1 MPFRRIA
8 LVVAFV
14 VLSVTAVVWWR
25 PRVAPAALSG
35 VEKNTAA
42 VASDGTQAASPQ
54 VVGATTVAQVDDA
67 APVMLGGTALRLADI
82 PAGTPLRESLER
94 LDPEVQRRAL
104 ERLARRPFP
113 VADAQSMRVSRSGM
127 PFYVC
132 LDSGVAEVARASAE
146 AATAGVASEVS
157 AGTVEIASPPIRH
170 SRPGSAHV
178 IYLDFNGHT
187 VSETEWN
194 SEFGVSTYVCRP
206 YDADGDAATFSESE
220 QAAILSIWARV
231 AEDYAPFDVDV
242 TTEEPAA
249 WTATTLRALITYTSD
264 VAGRALPYSSG
275 ATGVAY
281 VGIFGEEN
289 CLESSPA
296 FVFYNNLSSE
306 GNIAEVVTHEIGHN
320 FGLHHDGGPSSS
332 GSIAEYYRG
341 HGTGA
346 LSWGPIMGAS
356 YGRNVSQWSQGQYY
370 RATNAEDDLAILAD
384 CLGYRPDEVGNTIA
398 AATALPVVDG
408 QASIAGVIA
417 NASDVEVYAF
427 EACGPVALTV
437 TPYRAPAGAYGTNL
451 DVQLELLDASGTVLA
466 ANDPEGALAASV
478 SATVPQGVCYVRL
491 SPVGVGTP
499 KSNPPTGY
507 TAYGSCGQYTL
518 AGTVFCRA
526 PEFGVLPAVQA
537 TLGDVLDLSL
547 ALTGANACTVS
558 GLPAGLRFDPSTQH
572 ITGRV
577 AALGTFDV
585 QLDAS
590 NKWGSANA
598 SFTLTVV
605 DGAPRIVSTSAAR
618 TVVAAGGNVALRAE
632 LFAAQTGVSCQWYH
646 NGRPVAG
653 ATSATWATSG
663 ATRADAGWYYLRA
676 TNSLGTT
683 QSPTFFVMVTP
694 EQPRLVGWTTT
705 GASLDAALAAGAGPV
720 ASVAVDAES
729 YAMALRADGSVVGW
743 NWSDASVSTLAT
755 SGVVQLAAP
764 SAARET
770 PTLALL
776 ADGTVTTLRSPAGYT
791 SGKPDALADVVALA
805 TCDAYALALKA
816 DGTVAGWEASYQ
828 TACTELAA
836 FSVPAGLADV
846 VSLAVG
852 NGSHALAARADGTVV
867 GWYQSGN
874 AYGEATVPAGLA
886 GVVQVAATSHSSLAL
901 RADGTLV
908 AWGLGQSILP
918 AGLSGV
924 VSIGSAGDRFLA
936 LKADGTGV
944 AWAPGESAPVAWSGA
959 WCDLVTLAG
968 NGTAFLG
975 LREGTHDVAPRFSQ
989 SPVDVTAVDGQSA
1002 VFHVVASG
1010 WPVPTYQWQ
1019 CQRAGSV
1026 EWVTLADDTVYDGSA
1041 TATLRIRSATLSMQG
1056 DQYRCL
1062 LGNMVAPSVASV
1074 EATLT
1079 VVRSSLIALSARSV
1093 AGTGDSTLIMGF
1105 VFTGSGAKAAL
1116 VRGVGPGLP
1125 AEVGAR
1131 LADPQVDLFALRS
1144 GAWERVATNDNWGD
1158 TSELATAFA
1167 QLGCGPLAPGSADA
1181 ALLGT
1186 LADNIYTAH
1195 ISGVSGTTGVALAEV
1210 YDGVV
1215 SNKARRLSA
1224 LSLRNQVG
1232 TDGEILIA
1240 GFVIAGGPPLKVIV
1254 RGVGPALA
1262 STVSGHLTD
1271 PFLRVYKYDAAASA
1285 WAVAGEN
1292 DDWDG
1297 TAETSAAFA
1306 SVGMSTLAA
1315 ESKDAALVLTLEPG
1329 IYTAQL
1335 SGVGGTTGVGLVEI
1349 YEVP

>member
-35 VEKNTAA
+35 AETTTAA
-42 VASDGTQAASPQ
+42 VASDGPQAASTQ
-54 VVGATTVAQVDDA
+54 VVGATTVAQVDEV

-94 LDPEVQRRAL
+94 LAPEVQQRAL

-132 LDSGVAEVARASAE
+132 LDSGVAAVARASAE
-146 AATAGVASEVS
+146 AAPTAGSPSKVS
-157 AGTVEIASPPIRH
+157 AGAVEIASPPLRH

-187 VSETEWN
+187 VSGAEWN
-194 SEFGVSTYVCRP
+194 SEFGVSSYVCRP

-231 AEDYAPFDVDV
+231 AEDYSPFDVDV

-264 VAGRALPYSSG
+264 AAGRALPYSSG

-408 QASIAGVIA
+408 QASAAGVIA

-499 KSNPPTGY
+499 KSSTPTGY
-507 TAYGSCGQYTL
+507 TSYGSNGQYTL

-526 PEFGVLPAVQA
+526 PEFGTLPAVQA

-558 GLPAGLRFDPSTQH
+558 GLPAGLSFDPATQH

-590 NKWGSANA
+590 NQWGTANA

-618 TVVAAGGNVALRAE
+618 TVVAAGGSVALQAE

-653 ATSATWATSG
+653 ATSATWTTSR

-694 EQPRLVGWTTT
+694 EQPRLVGWTTA
-705 GASLDAALAAGAGPV
+705 GARLDAALAIGAG
-720 ASVAVDAES
+720 SVA
-729 YAMALRADGSVVGW
+729 GW
-743 NWSDASVSTLAT
+743 NWSDATVSTLAA

-764 SAARET
+764 AAVPTT

-776 ADGTVTTLRSPAGYT
+776 ADGTVTSLWSPASYH
-791 SGKPDALADVVALA
+791 SGKPDALAGVVALA

-816 DGTVAGWEASYQ
+816 DGTVVGWQASYQ
-828 TACTELAA
+828 RARTELVD
-836 FSVPAGLADV
+836 FSVPAGLGDV

-867 GWYQSGN
+867 AWCQSGN
-874 AYGEATVPAGLA
+874 AYGESTVPAWLA
-886 GVVQVAATSHSSLAL
+886 GVVQVAATSRSSLAL
-901 RADGTLV
+901 RTDGTV
-908 AWGLGQSILP
+908 AAWGFGQSTVP

-924 VSIGSAGDRFLA
+924 VSIGSAGERFFA
-936 LKADGTGV
+936 IKADGTGV
-944 AWAPGESAPVAWSGA
+944 AWAPDSSAPVAWSGA
-959 WCDLVTLAG
+959 WCNLTALAG

-975 LREGTHDVAPRFSQ
+975 VREGIHDVAPSFSQ

-1019 CQRAGSV
+1019 CQRAGSG
-1026 EWVTLADDTVYDGSA
+1026 EWVTLADDAVYEGSA

-1056 DQYRCL
+1056 DRYRCL

-1093 AGTGDSTLIMGF
+1093 AGTGDAILIMGF

-1125 AEVGAR
+1125 AEVDAR

-1186 LADNIYTAH
+1186 LADNVYTAH
-1195 ISGVSGTTGVALAEV
+1195 ISGVGGTTGVALAEV

-1215 SNKARRLSA
+1215 SDKARRLSA

-1232 TDGEILIA
+1232 TGGEILIA

-1262 STVSGHLTD
+1262 STVPGHLTD
-1271 PFLRVYKYDAAASA
+1271 PFLRVYKYDSVASA
-1285 WAVAGEN
+1285 WAITGEN
-1292 DDWDG
+1292 DNWDG
-1297 TAETSAAFA
+1297 TAETSAAFEA
-1306 SVGMSTLAA
+1306 VGMSALTAG
-1315 ESKDAALVLTLEPG
+1315 SKDAALVLTLEPG

-1349 YEVP
+1349 YELP

>member
-1 MPFRRIA
+1 
-8 LVVAFV
+8 V

-35 VEKNTAA
+35 AETTTAA
-42 VASDGTQAASPQ
+42 VASDGPQAASTQ
-54 VVGATTVAQVDDA
+54 VVGATTVAQVDEV

-94 LDPEVQRRAL
+94 LAPEVQQRAL

-132 LDSGVAEVARASAE
+132 LDSGVAAVARASAE
-146 AATAGVASEVS
+146 AAPTAGSPSKVS
-157 AGTVEIASPPIRH
+157 AGAVEIASPPLRH

-187 VSETEWN
+187 VSGAEWN
-194 SEFGVSTYVCRP
+194 SEFGVSSYVCRP

-231 AEDYAPFDVDV
+231 AEDYSPFDVDV

-264 VAGRALPYSSG
+264 AAGRALPYSSG

-408 QASIAGVIA
+408 QASAAGVIA

-499 KSNPPTGY
+499 KSSTPTGY
-507 TAYGSCGQYTL
+507 TSYGSNGQYTL

-526 PEFGVLPAVQA
+526 PEFGTLPAVQA

-558 GLPAGLRFDPSTQH
+558 GLPAGLSFDPATQH

-590 NKWGSANA
+590 NQWGTANA

-618 TVVAAGGNVALRAE
+618 TVVAAGGSVALRAE

-653 ATSATWATSG
+653 ATSATWTTSR

-694 EQPRLVGWTTT
+694 EQPRLVGWTTA
-705 GASLDAALAAGAGPV
+705 GARLDAALAIGAG
-720 ASVAVDAES
+720 SVA
-729 YAMALRADGSVVGW
+729 GW
-743 NWSDASVSTLAT
+743 NWSDATVSTLAA

-764 SAARET
+764 AAVPTT

-776 ADGTVTTLRSPAGYT
+776 ADGTVTSLWSPASYH
-791 SGKPDALADVVALA
+791 SGKPDALAGVVALA

-816 DGTVAGWEASYQ
+816 DGTVVGWQASYQ
-828 TACTELAA
+828 RARTELVD
-836 FSVPAGLADV
+836 FSVPAGLGDV

-867 GWYQSGN
+867 AWCQSGN
-874 AYGEATVPAGLA
+874 AYGESTVPAWLA
-886 GVVQVAATSHSSLAL
+886 GVVQVAATSRSSLAL
-901 RADGTLV
+901 RTDGTV
-908 AWGLGQSILP
+908 AAWGFGQSTVP

-924 VSIGSAGDRFLA
+924 VSIGSAGERFFA
-936 LKADGTGV
+936 IKADGTGV
-944 AWAPGESAPVAWSGA
+944 AWAPDSSAPVAWSGA
-959 WCDLVTLAG
+959 WCNLTALAG

-975 LREGTHDVAPRFSQ
+975 VREGIHDVAPSFSQ

-1019 CQRAGSV
+1019 CQRAGSG
-1026 EWVTLADDTVYDGSA
+1026 EWVTLADDAVYEGSA

-1056 DQYRCL
+1056 DRYRCL

-1093 AGTGDSTLIMGF
+1093 AGTGDATLIMGF

-1125 AEVGAR
+1125 AEVDAR

-1186 LADNIYTAH
+1186 LADNVYTAH
-1195 ISGVSGTTGVALAEV
+1195 ISGVGGTTGVALAEV

-1215 SNKARRLSA
+1215 SDKARRLSA

-1232 TDGEILIA
+1232 TGGEILIA

-1262 STVSGHLTD
+1262 STVPGHLTD
-1271 PFLRVYKYDAAASA
+1271 PFLRVYKYDSVASA
-1285 WAVAGEN
+1285 WAITGEN
-1292 DDWDG
+1292 DNWDG
-1297 TAETSAAFA
+1297 TAETSAAFEA
-1306 SVGMSTLAA
+1306 VGMSALTAG
-1315 ESKDAALVLTLEPG
+1315 SKDAALVLTLEPG

-1349 YEVP
+1349 YELP